1 MSVLAVL
8 LLGVAIGVLLQQASV
23 RALALFAVPTLA
35 WMAWLMFFPLSQ
47 QGYGPALTQFVM
59 LNLAVF
65 LAVVIAVRLQQ
76 HRSRA

>member
-1 MSVLAVL
+1 MTESLTRIRHFFL
-8 LLGVAIGVLLQQASV
+8 LPAI
-23 RALALFAVPTLA
+23 ALAVPTLA

-76 HRSRA
+76 HKSRA